1 MSKIKTIG
9 LGQIL
14 FLLVSICSV
23 GQMTNTIYAPAMSD
37 IARHFGV
44 VPTRVQLVMAAYL
57 FPYGFSQFFYGP
69 LSDRFG
75 RRPLLLIGMIVYLVG
90 AFIALSAPIFKFLV
104 LGSFLQGCGIGV
116 GGIMLRTVLRDLYYG
131 VKLHKAS
138 SYISIAMIFAP
149 IIAPMVGGSL
159 AHFLGWRAIFIFLF
173 CLGATVWVIQFFM
186 FPETNPHKGT
196 EQTRLRYVKS
206 GYLTVLSNR
215 HFLGYMVC
223 LLVGFGGVSVFE
235 ASAGILFTDVLHFTP
250 FTGSILYSIPM
261 PAYLAGSYLSGWLSS
276 RWITPHIVLLGIVFL
291 MLGGFSLL
299 ILGLWM
305 TTVLS
310 ILVPVCCYFFGIGM
324 VFPAGTAGALEP
336 FSALA
341 GTAGAIM
348 GGVQNVG
355 ASTATVI
362 SSTMSQ
368 TSQIPL
374 AIILSG
380 LSLLMGLAYYCFL
393 SERHRKDK
401 T

>member
-1 MSKIKTIG
+1 MQTTRTIG
-9 LGQIL
+9 LGTIL

-23 GQMTNTIYAPAMSD
+23 GQMTNTIYAPAMSN
-37 IARHFGV
+37 IAYYFGV
-44 VPTRVQLVMAAYL
+44 PPTRVQLVMAAYL

-75 RRPLLLIGMIVYLVG
+75 RRPLLLIGLIIYLIG
-90 AFIALSAPIFKFLV
+90 SFIALSAPIFHLLV
-104 LGSFLQGCGIGV
+104 LGSFIQGCGVGV
-116 GGIMLRTVLRDLYYG
+116 GGVMLRTVLRDLYYG
-131 VKLHKAS
+131 VKLHQAS

-149 IIAPMVGGSL
+149 IMAPMLGGGL
-159 AHFLGWRAIFIFLF
+159 AHYLGWRSIFIFLF
-173 CLGATVWVIQFFM
+173 SLGATVWLIQFFM
-186 FPETNPHKGT
+186 FPETNPHRGT

-206 GYLTVLSNR
+206 SYLTVLSNR
-215 HFLGYMVC
+215 RFLGYMVC

-235 ASAGILFTDVLHFTP
+235 ASAGILFTHVLHFTP
-250 FTGSILYSIPM
+250 LTASLLYTIPM
-261 PAYLAGSYLSGWLSS
+261 PAYLGGSYLSGWLSS

-291 MLGGFSLL
+291 IVGGFSLL
-299 ILGLWM
+299 LVGLWV
-305 TTVLS
+305 TSVLS

-355 ASTATVI
+355 ASAATMI

-374 AIILSG
+374 AFILSG
-380 LSLLMGLAYYCFL
+380 LSLLMALAYYCFL
-393 SERHRKDK
+393 HEGSKKDEA
-401 T
+401 

>member
-1 MSKIKTIG
+1 MHRTKTIG

-23 GQMTNTIYAPAMSD
+23 GQMTNTIYAPAMSN
-37 IARHFGV
+37 IGRYFGV
-44 VPTRVQLVMAAYL
+44 EPTRVQLVMAAYL

-75 RRPLLLIGMIVYLVG
+75 RRPLLLIGLIIYLVG
-90 AFIALSAPIFKFLV
+90 ASIALSAPVFHLLII
-104 LGSFLQGCGIGV
+104 GSFLQGCGIGV
-116 GGIMLRTVLRDLYYG
+116 GGVMLRTVLRDLYYG

-149 IIAPMVGGSL
+149 IMAPMVGGSL
-159 AHFLGWRAIFIFLF
+159 AHYLGWRSIFIFLF
-173 CLGATVWVIQFFM
+173 CLAAIVGMIQFFM
-186 FPETNPHKGT
+186 FPETNPHKGS

-206 GYLTVLSNR
+206 SYATVLSNR
-215 HFLGYMVC
+215 RFLGYMVC

-250 FTGSILYSIPM
+250 LTGSLLYTIPM
-261 PAYLAGSYLSGWLSS
+261 PAYLGGSYLSGWLSS
-276 RWITPHIVLLGIVFL
+276 RWETPQIVLLGIVFL
-291 MLGGFSLL
+291 MLGGIILL
-299 ILGLWM
+299 ILGIWM

-336 FSALA
+336 FSRLA

-355 ASTATVI
+355 ASAATMI

-368 TSQIPL
+368 SSQLPL
-374 AIILSG
+374 AFILTG
-380 LSLLMGLAYYCFL
+380 LSLLMGLAYYLFL
-393 SERHRKDK
+393 HERSDNKDY
-401 T
+401 